1 MTKTEPHAASSGWFD
16 HHTHVLPV
24 RVYYED
30 TDFSGVVYHAK
41 YLRFMERGR
50 SEFLRAAGVRHQ
62 GMLKTEEPLVWVVR
76 RMTIE
81 YLKPARVDDELTV
94 HSTPKEI
101 TGARMQVEQGVW
113 RQAELLVKAEVEACV
128 ITLDGKP
135 RRIPDGIRK
144 QLEKFLAS

>member
-1 MTKTEPHAASSGWFD
+1 MTKAERVASGRFD
-16 HHTHVLPV
+16 GRMHVLPI

-41 YLRFMERGR
+41 YLHFLERGR

-76 RMTIE
+76 RMEIE
-81 YLKPARVDDELTV
+81 YLKPARVDEDLQVRTAPYDL
-94 HSTPKEI
+94 S
-101 TGARMQVEQGVW
+101 GARLSVHQGVW
-113 RQAELLVKAEVEACV
+113 RGAEQLVKAEVEACV

-135 RRIPDGIRK
+135 RRIPDAVRRK
-144 QLEKFLAS
+144 LEKFVKA

>member
-1 MTKTEPHAASSGWFD
+1 MTKTDKPTSGHFEG
-16 HHTHVLPV
+16 HTHVLPI

-41 YLRFMERGR
+41 YLHFLERGR

-62 GMLKTEEPLVWVVR
+62 GMLKTAEPLVWVVR
-76 RMTIE
+76 HIALD

-94 HSTPKEI
+94 RSTPKELS
-101 TGARMQVEQGVW
+101 GARMQVEQGVW
-113 RQAELLVKAEVEACV
+113 RGDELLVKANVEACV

-135 RRIPDGIRK
+135 RRIPGDLRK
-144 QLEKFLAS
+144 QLEKFLTH

>member
-1 MTKTEPHAASSGWFD
+1 MTKTEAASSGWFD
-16 HHTHVLPV
+16 GRTHVLPI

-41 YLRFMERGR
+41 YLHFMERGR

-76 RMTIE
+76 HMTID

-94 HSTPKEI
+94 HSSPHEL
-101 TGARMQVEQGVW
+101 TGARLRIEQGVW
-113 RQAELLVKAEVEACV
+113 RKTELLVKAKVEACV

-135 RRIPDGIRK
+135 RRVPDALRQ
-144 QLEKFLAS
+144 QLARFIGA

>member
-1 MTKTEPHAASSGWFD
+1 MTKPEPRTAASGWFER
-16 HHTHVLPV
+16 HSHVLPI

-30 TDFSGVVYHAK
+30 TDFSGVVYHAT

-76 RMTIE
+76 HMTID

-94 HSTPKEI
+94 RSTPHEL
-101 TGARMQVEQGVW
+101 TGARMRLEQGVW
-113 RQAELLVKAEVEACV
+113 RKEELLVKAKVEACV
-128 ITLDGKP
+128 ITLDGRP
-135 RRIPDGIRK
+135 RRIPDEIRR
-144 QLEKFLAS
+144 QLEKYLES

>member
-1 MTKTEPHAASSGWFD
+1 MTKTEHAASSGWFD
-16 HHTHVLPV
+16 GRTHVLPI

-41 YLRFMERGR
+41 YLHFMERGR

-76 RMTIE
+76 HMTID

-94 HSTPKEI
+94 HSSPHEL
-101 TGARMQVEQGVW
+101 TGARMRIEQGVW
-113 RQAELLVKAEVEACV
+113 RKTELLVKAKVEACV
-128 ITLDGKP
+128 ITPDGKP
-135 RRIPDGIRK
+135 RRIPEALRK
-144 QLEKFLAS
+144 QLERFIGG

>member
-1 MTKTEPHAASSGWFD
+1 MTKAEPHAASSGWFD
-16 HHTHVLPV
+16 RHTHVLPV

-41 YLRFMERGR
+41 YLHFMERGR

-76 RMTIE
+76 HMTID

-94 HSTPKEI
+94 HSTPREL
-101 TGARMQVEQGVW
+101 TGARMRIEQGVW
-113 RQAELLVKAEVEACV
+113 RKTELLVKAEVEACV

-144 QLEKFLAS
+144 QLERFLGS

>member
-1 MTKTEPHAASSGWFD
+1 MTKTEAAASGWFD
-16 HHTHVLPV
+16 GRTHVLPI

-41 YLRFMERGR
+41 YLHFMERGR

-76 RMTIE
+76 HMTID

-94 HSTPKEI
+94 RSSPHEL
-101 TGARMQVEQGVW
+101 TGARMRVEQGVW
-113 RQAELLVKAEVEACV
+113 RKTELLVKAKVEACV
-128 ITLDGKP
+128 IKLDGKP
-135 RRIPDGIRK
+135 RRIPEALRQ
-144 QLEKFLAS
+144 QLNKFLGA

>member
-1 MTKTEPHAASSGWFD
+1 MTKTEHSASNGWFD
-16 HHTHVLPV
+16 GHTHVLPV

-41 YLRFMERGR
+41 YLHFMERGR

-76 RMTIE
+76 RIEIE

-94 HSTPKEI
+94 RTSPREF
-101 TGARMQVEQGVW
+101 TGARMHITQGVW
-113 RQAELLVKAEVEACV
+113 RGREHLVKAEVEVCV

-135 RRIPDGIRK
+135 RRVPEDLRK
-144 QLEKFLAS
+144 KLETYLKS

>member
-1 MTKTEPHAASSGWFD
+1 MTKTEAAASGWFD
-16 HHTHVLPV
+16 GRTHVLPI

-41 YLRFMERGR
+41 YLHFMERGR

-76 RMTIE
+76 HMTID

-94 HSTPKEI
+94 RSSPHEL
-101 TGARMQVEQGVW
+101 TGARMRVESSQEYPAALAGIVA
-113 RQAELLVKAEVEACV
+113 RRMAAHRVDVRLV
-128 ITLDGKP
+128 
-135 RRIPDGIRK
+135 
-144 QLEKFLAS
+144 